1 LPTLRQR
8 PLGPRQVASA
18 GHRRCNSIH
27 IGIAEGANIRLVRYL
42 LTDLG
47 ATGFSDWTH
56 SAGRSCRRMLLLPVI
71 AVAAARGSAQLSAL
85 RMIELY
91 QGLVRAFQRCGKDY
105 ELRCGKLY
113 ARTIAA
119 FADRQYAY
127 RGKFLIWLTHVLRRS
142 S

>member
-1 LPTLRQR
+1 MPTLRQW

-27 IGIAEGANIRLVRYL
+27 IGIAEGANIRPVRYL

-47 ATGFSDWTH
+47 ATGFSDWTR

-71 AVAAARGSAQLSAL
+71 VVAAARGSAQLSAL
-85 RMIELY
+85 RVIELY
-91 QGLVRAFQRCGKDY
+91 QGLVRPFQRCGKDY
-105 ELRCGKLY
+105 ELRCGQLY

-119 FADRQYAY
+119 FADRRYAY
-127 RGKFLIWLTHVLRRS
+127 GAGEIHHLG
-142 S
+142 